1 MKTPQGYVRPMT
13 GWWKRDPFFGRY
25 MAREM
30 TAFGVAAYAIVLTVG
45 VVRLSQGEAA
55 WNGWIE
61 ALRSPWSVL
70 LHVVML
76 AAMVE
81 HAKSWFE
88 IMPKTMPMIFIRGK
102 RLQGTTITRAGQA
115 ATVVTSLAVFA
126 LALCWLA

>member
-1 MKTPQGYVRPMT
+1 
-13 GWWKRDPFFGRY
+13 
-25 MAREM
+25 
-30 TAFGVAAYAIVLTVG
+30 VG

-61 ALRSPWSVL
+61 ALRSPWSVM